1 MGMREAYDAVHNST
15 GAEGALSRSKS
26 PSLVLTLTAVNAAV
40 YAGIGALW
48 TVFPLMIFGVRFWP
62 QVFAPAV
69 FSVLFGPWIGGLGAA
84 IGIFIA
90 DVVYGHHD
98 ALLSL
103 LVGVPSNFVGFFVI
117 GWLTNHDFKTL
128 TRRLLVV
135 VSVAIIPVY
144 ALTFVYGLYL
154 LSGAVTLPIDVTL
167 VGLIVVLVIL
177 GLFLARNKWADFE
190 AAASIGLGIGTAI
203 IGIGIVAYSLVFG
216 LPVAVGLGTKPLGS
230 AFMSVVGASSYFT
243 EIPFMVILTPPVA
256 AACRSAFPSLRGMSQ
271 HQVER

>member
-1 MGMREAYDAVHNST
+1 MDKIRIAHRMPPYRVNLRSAS
-15 GAEGALSRSKS
+15 LSLK
-26 PSLVLTLTAVNAAV
+26 LILTAVNAAV

-48 TVFPLMIFGVRFWP
+48 TVFPLLIFGVRFWP

-69 FSVLFGPWIGGLGAA
+69 FSVLFGPWVGGVGAA

-103 LVGVPSNFVGFFVI
+103 LVGVPSNLVGFYLI
-117 GWLTNHDFKTL
+117 GWLTNHDFKNL
-128 TRRLLVV
+128 TKRLLVA
-135 VSVAIIPVY
+135 VSIAIIPVY
-144 ALTFVYGLYL
+144 GIASVYGLFL
-154 LSGAVTLPIDVTL
+154 LSGTITLPVDVTL
-167 VGLIVVLVIL
+167 GGLVVVFVIL
-177 GLFLARNKWADFE
+177 GLFLARNRWADFE

-203 IGIGIVAYSLVFG
+203 IGVGIVAYSAIFG

-230 AFMSVVGASSYFT
+230 AFIYVIGASSYFT
-243 EIPFMVILTPPVA
+243 EIPFMVVLTPPVA

-271 HQVER
+271 EKTKR

>member
-1 MGMREAYDAVHNST
+1 LKASAS
-15 GAEGALSRSKS
+15 LSLK
-26 PSLVLTLTAVNAAV
+26 LVLTAVNAAV

-48 TVFPLMIFGVRFWP
+48 TVFPLLIFGVRFWP

-69 FSVLFGPWIGGLGAA
+69 FSVLFGPWVGGVGAA

-90 DVVYGHHD
+90 DVIYGHHD

-117 GWLTNHDFKTL
+117 GWLTNHDFKTFA
-128 TRRLLVV
+128 RRILVILSAV
-135 VSVAIIPVY
+135 IIPVY
-144 ALTFVYGLYL
+144 AVALVYGLFL
-154 LSGAVTLPIDVTL
+154 LSGKVTVPTDFVL
-167 VGLIVVLVIL
+167 VGFIVVLAIL
-177 GLFLARNKWADFE
+177 GLFLMRNKWAEFE

-203 IGIGIVAYSLVFG
+203 IGVGIVAYSAIFG

-230 AFMSVVGASSYFT
+230 AFMYVVGASSYFT
-243 EIPFMVILTPPVA
+243 EIPFMVVLTPPVA

-271 HQVER
+271 RKVKS

>member
-1 MGMREAYDAVHNST
+1 MKRSAS
-15 GAEGALSRSKS
+15 LSLR
-26 PSLVLTLTAVNAAV
+26 LILTAVNAAV

-48 TVFPLMIFGVRFWP
+48 TVFPLLIFGVRFWP

-69 FSVLFGPWIGGLGAA
+69 FSVLFGPWVGGIGAA

-90 DVVYGHHD
+90 DVIYGHHD

-103 LVGVPSNFVGFFVI
+103 LVGVPSNLVGFFVI
-117 GWLTNHDFKTL
+117 GWLTNHDFKSL
-128 TRRLLVV
+128 TRRLLIG

-144 ALTFVYGLYL
+144 AVTSVYGLFL
-154 LSGAVTLPIDVTL
+154 LSGKVTLPIDVTF

-177 GLFLARNKWADFE
+177 GLFLARNGWADFE

-203 IGIGIVAYSLVFG
+203 IGVGIVAYSAIFG

-230 AFMSVVGASSYFT
+230 AFMYVIGASSYFT
-243 EIPFMVILTPPVA
+243 EIPFMVVLTPPIA
-256 AACRSAFPSLRGMSQ
+256 AACRSAFPSLRGMSE
-271 HQVER
+271 HQMNR